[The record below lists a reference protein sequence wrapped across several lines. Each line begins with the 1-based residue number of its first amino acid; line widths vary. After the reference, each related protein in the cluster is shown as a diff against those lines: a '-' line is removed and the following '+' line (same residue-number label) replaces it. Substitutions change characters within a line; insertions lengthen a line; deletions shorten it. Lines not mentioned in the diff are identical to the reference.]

1 MTEMIEMGTF
11 ACRMHLLLNLDPAA
25 NKALKT
31 LDKMAAQGSN
41 LYSLRSDEPGTHRI
55 ARTAADLITRRGSQ
69 VAGKAVLWDA
79 FLRGRSR
86 TNKFETYHSHRMNI
100 TFYECAA
107 LFYHWD
113 DVEDFLK
120 DIPDEN
126 NLLKLVKFDIK
137 EKLYRA
143 VELWVLCMH

>member
-1 MTEMIEMGTF
+1 
-11 ACRMHLLLNLDPAA
+11 
-25 NKALKT
+25 
-31 LDKMAAQGSN
+31 
-41 LYSLRSDEPGTHRI
+41 
-55 ARTAADLITRRGSQ
+55 
-69 VAGKAVLWDA
+69 
-79 FLRGRSR
+79 
-86 TNKFETYHSHRMNI
+86 MNI